1 MRRATTACGLA
12 VAVVAAVT
20 ISSAPGRTKSFGAY
34 PSCGARGERAD
45 RFCFEGDHPVAVFR
59 ATESAEVTYRVCVRR
74 EGERRRCL
82 ERSTSRPGKRS
93 RTPFALHGPGR
104 YRLAWFVRAR
114 AVDRDLVRVRRR
126 TVFAVG
132 DSLGEGTRP
141 YLPRAL
147 EGWKVGQSA
156 SVGRH
161 VAEGLAILRAR
172 RHLESVIVFALGTND
187 DPRSASTFEKEIS
200 TVLRLA
206 GPTRCVVVP
215 NIVRPPVAGTGYGAF
230 NRALASL
237 ARRNRNLRVVDW
249 AALVARHREWLAG
262 DGVHARP
269 DGYAGR
275 ARAIAE
281 QVERC

>member
-104 YRLAWFVRAR
+104 YRLAWFVGGT
-114 AVDRDLVRVRRR
+114 AVDRDRVRVRRR

-132 DSLGEGTRP
+132 DSLGEGPRP

-147 EGWKVGQSA
+147 EGW
-156 SVGRH
+156 
-161 VAEGLAILRAR
+161 LAILRAR